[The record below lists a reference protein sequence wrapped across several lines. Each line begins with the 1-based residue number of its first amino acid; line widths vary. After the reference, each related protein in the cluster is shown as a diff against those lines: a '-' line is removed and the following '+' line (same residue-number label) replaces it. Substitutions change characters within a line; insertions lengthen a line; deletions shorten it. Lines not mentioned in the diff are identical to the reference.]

1 VALPP
6 DATVATTAFWQ
17 ALEAPADDAALAP
30 PWCQDVPV
38 RLPDGRVLRLPIRPR
53 PGTPD
58 RAVASLIANQ
68 AGFDVVDALVD
79 AMVAQVR
86 PWQPE
91 AIIGLPTLGMVFAG
105 PIARALG
112 HARWV
117 PLGYSRKY
125 WYDEALSAEVSSITS
140 PGAAKRLYVD
150 PNQLPLLTQGRRV
163 VLVDDAVSTGTTL
176 LRAWDLLERC
186 GADVLGA
193 AVAMRQGTAWHAA
206 LGAARAARVRGVFD
220 TALLRR
226 SAQGWWPEGVPPPGL
241 AAAGSAA

>member
-1 VALPP
+1 MALPP
-6 DATVATTAFWQ
+6 DATVATTPFWQ
-17 ALEAPADDAALAP
+17 ALEPPADDDALAP
-30 PWCQDVPV
+30 PWCQGVPV

-68 AGFDVVDALVD
+68 AAFDVVDALVD

-86 PWQPE
+86 PWQP
-91 AIIGLPTLGMVFAG
+91 AVIVGLPTLGMVFAG

-112 HARWV
+112 QARWV

-140 PGAAKRLYVD
+140 PGAGKRLYVD
-150 PNQLPLLTQGRRV
+150 PNQLPLLRGGRRV

-186 GADVLGA
+186 GAEVLGA
-193 AVAMRQGTAWHAA
+193 AVAMRQGTAWRTA
-206 LGAARAARVRGVFD
+206 LGSARAAQVRGVFD

-226 SAQGWWPEGVPPPGL
+226 SAQGWWPEDLPPPGQGT
-241 AAAGSAA
+241 AGPSA

>member
-1 VALPP
+1 MALPP
-6 DATVATTAFWQ
+6 DATVATTPFWQ
-17 ALEAPADDAALAP
+17 ALEPRDADAALAP
-30 PWCQDVPV
+30 PWCQGVPV
-38 RLPDGRVLRLPIRPR
+38 RLPDGRVLRLPIRQR
-53 PGTPD
+53 PGAPD

-68 AGFDVVDALVD
+68 AAFDVVDALVD
-79 AMVAQVR
+79 AMVDLVR
-86 PWQPE
+86 PWQPD
-91 AIIGLPTLGMVFAG
+91 AIVGLPTLGMVFAG
-105 PIARALG
+105 PVARALG

-140 PGAAKRLYVD
+140 PGAGKRLYVD
-150 PNQLPLLTQGRRV
+150 PNQLPLVGGGRRL

-193 AVAMRQGTAWHAA
+193 AVAMRQGTAWQGA
-206 LGAARAARVRGVFD
+206 LGAARAAQVRGVFD

-226 SAQGWWPEGVPPPGL
+226 SAQGWWPEGMAVPEPGADRP
-241 AAAGSAA
+241 AA